1 MYEFIRSNQLN
12 IMLLLC
18 GGSGI
23 LTVLL
28 LITRF
33 LEKRKRWT
41 LIGME
46 VIAFF
51 LLWFDRLAYIYSGD
65 TSSKGYVMVRLSNF
79 MVFFLTSTIVA
90 GLNLYIW
97 DCLTTTGGIKECPLL
112 LKIVK
117 WGSVIGM
124 CLAIVSAFTGL
135 YYYFDE
141 NNVYHRGPGFL
152 IAYIIPIICPILQ
165 YIIIR
170 QYKKSFSRI
179 IYISIVLYI
188 FVPIICGI
196 LQIFIYGISIVNM
209 AMVAVS
215 ISMYIFT
222 YIDLNN
228 TVNRA
233 HEIEIQH
240 MQGEQKRM
248 QRIFDQTAKAFV
260 AAVEKKDDFTKGN
273 SVRVAEYA
281 RKISKLAGKSEED
294 CDKAYYAALLHDV
307 GMIGVPDTVIKNDAN
322 PTKWDYEMMRQKP
335 VIGKEILSNITEYPY
350 LSVGAGYS
358 HERYNGT
365 GYPEGLKGEEIPEI
379 ARIVAVADA
388 YVTMTTKKRYRD
400 ARPDFVAREAFVR
413 GAGAEFDPV
422 FAGLMVKL
430 IDDEAKEKMHDDLSL
445 VEKELTCGDYRKDVS
460 LGIPI
465 GGIMTKISF
474 ECELVDAGEGTF
486 SAPSII
492 LFDSF
497 DRRVHNNE
505 KSIESYHY
513 IEYGEIWFDNHS
525 ITTQARKIV
534 ENILGPGN
542 VLGYVKTDENAEGV
556 RDTENG
562 KSKARFERYEIIG
575 GKYDDHVKLI
585 ITSPDNQ
592 KEVIMA
598 LQDSSTSV
606 YLGLTGE
613 NCRIRNIEIEQS
625 GEYVDPG
632 YIPRISDEISYIDHM
647 ESDIPNIQ
655 ISQTTS
661 AFTDGIEIDGK
672 VEITFHTMSL
682 PIADF
687 VWHCPY
693 VVLFDADNGRVKGRN
708 YHGYALIKIN
718 GEIEEKYDYAT
729 NNFVMKRKESFP
741 GWDTWKETNKA
752 GMECTIIVERKGN
765 RIVTTT
771 ENLGVYIENTTIIK
785 EMPEK
790 VYVALTGDRC
800 ALTDIRIK

>member
-1 MYEFIRSNQLN
+1 
-12 IMLLLC
+12 
-18 GGSGI
+18 
-23 LTVLL
+23 
-28 LITRF
+28 
-33 LEKRKRWT
+33 
-41 LIGME
+41 
-46 VIAFF
+46 
-51 LLWFDRLAYIYSGD
+51 
-65 TSSKGYVMVRLSNF
+65 
-79 MVFFLTSTIVA
+79 
-90 GLNLYIW
+90 
-97 DCLTTTGGIKECPLL
+97 
-112 LKIVK
+112 
-117 WGSVIGM
+117 M

-152 IAYIIPIICPILQ
+152 IAYIVPIICPILQ

-170 QYKKSFSRI
+170 KYKKYFSKI

-196 LQIFIYGISIVNM
+196 IQIFFYGISIVNM

-215 ISMYIFT
+215 ISMYIFS
-222 YIDLNN
+222 YIDVNN
-228 TVNRA
+228 TVKHA

-248 QRIFDQTAKAFV
+248 QRLFDQTAKAFV

-281 RKISKLAGKSEED
+281 RKLAKLAGQSEED
-294 CDKAYYAALLHDV
+294 CDKAYYTALLHDV
-307 GMIGVPDTVIKNDAN
+307 GMIGIPDSVIKNDAN
-322 PTKWDYEMMRQKP
+322 PSKWDYDMMRQKP

-350 LSVGAGYS
+350 LSVGANYS

-365 GYPEGLKGEEIPEI
+365 GYPEGLKGDEIPEI

-388 YVTMTTKKRYRD
+388 YVIMTTKKRYRD

-422 FAGLMVKL
+422 FAGLMVKI
-430 IDDEAKEKMHDDLSL
+430 IDDEAKEKIHDDISL
-445 VEKELTCGDYRKDVS
+445 VEKELSCGEYRGSVS

-465 GGIMTKISF
+465 GGLITKISF

-505 KSIESYHY
+505 KSIELYHY
-513 IEYGEIWFDNHS
+513 TEYGEVWFDNHS

-534 ENILGPGN
+534 ENILGNEDLLADGA
-542 VLGYVKTDENAEGV
+542 LA
-556 RDTENG
+556 ENG
-562 KSKARFERYEIIG
+562 DDETRKYEKYEIVG
-575 GKYDDHVKLI
+575 GKYEDHVKLI
-585 ITSPDNQ
+585 MIGPDIK
-592 KEVIMA
+592 KEVIMS

-613 NCRIRNIEIEQS
+613 NCRIRNIVIEQTGDFADQS
-625 GEYVDPG
+625 
-632 YIPRISDEISYIDHM
+632 YIPRISEEISYIDHM

-655 ISQTTS
+655 ISQTNS
-661 AFTDGIEIDGK
+661 AFTEGIELDSRL
-672 VEITFHTMSL
+672 EITFHTMSL
-682 PIADF
+682 PVADF

-693 VVLFDADNGRVKGRN
+693 IVLFSSDNGRVKGRN
-708 YHGYALIKIN
+708 YHGYALVKLN
-718 GEIEEKYDYAT
+718 GEIEEKYNYAT
-729 NNFVMKRKESFP
+729 NNFVMKRKDGFP
-741 GWDTWKETNKA
+741 GWDEWKEINKA
-752 GMECTIIVERKGN
+752 GMECTVSFERKGN

-771 ENLGVYIENTTIIK
+771 ENLGVYIENTTVIK